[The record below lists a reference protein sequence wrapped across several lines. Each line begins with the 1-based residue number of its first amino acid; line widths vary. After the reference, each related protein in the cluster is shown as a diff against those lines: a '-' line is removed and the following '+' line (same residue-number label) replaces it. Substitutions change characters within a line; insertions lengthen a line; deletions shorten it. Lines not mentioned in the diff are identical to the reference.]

1 MEYNFTNAFFE
12 CLRNEFSRSE
22 ASLEEILESFDT
34 SGKLHC
40 TNGPAFETI
49 DHGIWAVHGEIYTT
63 LEDYVQAAGLAEDE
77 AIMLSLRFSGCL
89 PTRESRKFAIGQ

>member
-1 MEYNFTNAFFE
+1 MEYTFTIAFFE
-12 CLRNEFSRSE
+12 YLSEEFSRSE

-40 TNGPAFETI
+40 SNGPAVETF
-49 DHGIWAVHGEIYTT
+49 DHGIWAIHGEIYTA
-63 LEDYVQAAGLAEDE
+63 LEDYVQAAGLTEDE
-77 AIMLSLRFSGCL
+77 AIMLSLRFSGHL